1 MPPSPHSPGLAFKRL
16 DLHLHTPASACFGDR
31 SATAEQVV
39 DTAIA
44 AGLAGI
50 AVTDHNSGAW
60 VDQVKAVA
68 QGKPL
73 VVFPGAEITCQ
84 GGKSG
89 LHIIALFDPTA
100 GKADVEALLAELGL
114 QPRDH
119 GSQDALVNKTPS
131 EVLEVISRRGGLGV
145 LAHANSS
152 RGALCDMRGEQRTL
166 LFKSPHLF
174 GVEAT
179 DFEDAEKKAQSKR
192 VVDLLSGSDANYPK
206 RAVYQASDN
215 PLADGSGK
223 HGLEGIGTRCAHF
236 KLDRVNLEGLRQ
248 CFSDPDVRIRQD
260 FELAIKVYP
269 RIVSV
274 RISSGFLDGVAAD
287 FHEGLNSVLGSKGA
301 GKSLLIEFLRFALN
315 QAPENKV
322 ILADHLGKLA
332 VRLQQFGTVEIVLAD
347 ETGKK
352 FTVKRTLNTAGPSA
366 YAESAHS
373 EIARLFPV
381 LFLSQNEII
390 KIAESSADQIAF
402 IDRFFDFRSYRV
414 AIGQLESDLAAL
426 DKTYADCLRSIEE
439 GAVLTRSIASTT
451 LELNKLNAALTNP
464 VFVEYQ
470 TLELKERAFREQV
483 SFVNDLVSVVDSTR
497 TNLQLRALPNVPD
510 PLAEDPALKR
520 VRALSQTARDNL
532 LAALENASSEAR
544 KTLAALNAEH
554 AAWRPVFDAG
564 RTKYEETV
572 QKEGGNYKDLAA
584 KRAKLV
590 KELDDF
596 NRRHATTKT
605 RAERIKATAD
615 ERNVKLEELRRTYA
629 AYSEERRAKCAKF
642 ESESHGRLKL
652 ELHEATDRE
661 AFRTTLL
668 SLKRGSYLRDSEVE
682 SITQGVD
689 PSSFIKSLV
698 QYAVRHEP
706 ASLTDVAAAAKIE
719 ADRMRTLA
727 DFLLGSL
734 EYEALLQLQYRA
746 MPEDRPVIQYCVGE
760 DVFEP
765 LSQLSIGQKCT
776 AMLIMALSDG
786 AMPVVI
792 DQPEDSL
799 DIRSVWEDMC
809 RRIRVGKEGRQFIFT
824 THNASLAVA
833 SDSDKFLIMEGGAT
847 SGRVVYSGSMDHDPV
862 SDEVLRYLE
871 GGPATYKMKSVKYNA
886 TRRLNEGA

>member
-1 MPPSPHSPGLAFKRL
+1 MCPSPHSPGLAFKRL
-16 DLHLHTPASACFGDR
+16 DLHLHTPASACFQDR
-31 SATAEQVV
+31 AVTPAQVV
-39 DTAIA
+39 EAA
-44 AGLAGI
+44 VGAGLAGI

-60 VDQVKAVA
+60 IDEVKAAA
-68 QGKPL
+68 QGNPL
-73 VVFPGAEITCQ
+73 VVFPGVEITCQ

-89 LHIIALFDPTA
+89 LHIIALLDPSE
-100 GKADVEALLAELGL
+100 GKVQVEALLAELGL
-114 QPRDH
+114 QPEDH
-119 GSQDALVNKTPS
+119 GSQDALVDKTPS

-152 RGALCDMRGEQRTL
+152 RGALCDMRGGQRTR

-174 GVEAT
+174 GVEGT
-179 DFEDAEKKAQSKR
+179 DFEDAEKKTQGKR
-192 VVDLLSGSDANYPK
+192 VVDLLNGSDANYPK

-215 PLADGSGK
+215 PLSDGSGN
-223 HGLEGIGTRCAHF
+223 HGLEGIGTRCAYF
-236 KLDRVNLEGLRQ
+236 KLDRITLEGLRQ

-260 FELAIKVYP
+260 FELAVKVYP

-274 RISSGFLDGVAAD
+274 CISSGFLDGVSAE
-287 FHEGLNSVLGSKGA
+287 FHEGLNSILGSKGA

-315 QAPENKV
+315 QAPENKD
-322 ILADHLGKLA
+322 ILADHSGKLA
-332 VRLQQFGTVEIVLAD
+332 IRLQQFGTVEVVLAD
-347 ETGKK
+347 ETGKTY
-352 FTVKRTLNTAGPSA
+352 TVKRTLNTAGPSTFIDP
-366 YAESAHS
+366 AHS

-414 AIGQLESDLAAL
+414 SIGQLESDLAAL
-426 DKTYADCLRSIEE
+426 DKTYADCLRSLEE
-439 GAVLTRSIASTT
+439 NAVLTKSIASAT

-470 TLELKERAFREQV
+470 TLELKERAFRDQV
-483 SFVNDLVSVVDSTR
+483 SFVTEVVTAVDSAR
-497 TNLQLRALPNVPD
+497 TDLQSRAVPTLPES
-510 PLAEDPALKR
+510 LSEDPALKR
-520 VRALSQTARDNL
+520 VRASGQTAKDNL
-532 LAALENASSEAR
+532 LAALENASNEAR
-544 KTLAALNAEH
+544 NSLAAVTAEH

-564 RTKYEETV
+564 RIKYEETV
-572 QKEGGNYKDLAA
+572 QREGGNYKDLAA

-596 NRRHATTKT
+596 NKRHVSTKA
-605 RAERIKATAD
+605 RADRIKTTAD
-615 ERNVKLEELRRTYA
+615 ERNARLEDLRKTYA

-652 ELHEATDRE
+652 ELHEASDRD

-689 PSSFIKSLV
+689 PSGFIKSLV
-698 QYAVRHEP
+698 QYAVRHDP
-706 ASLTDVAAAAKIE
+706 TSLTEVAAAAKIE
-719 ADRMRTLA
+719 LDRMRTLA

-734 EYEALLQLQYRA
+734 EYEALLQLQYKA
-746 MPEDRPVIQYCVGE
+746 MPEDRPIIQYCVG
-760 DVFEP
+760 DNVFEP
-765 LSQLSIGQKCT
+765 LGQLSIGQKCT

-786 AMPVVI
+786 VMPVVI

-809 RRIRVGKEGRQFIFT
+809 RRIRVGKEGRQFVFT

-871 GGPATYKMKSVKYNA
+871 GGPATYKMKSLKYNA
-886 TRRLNEGA
+886 ARRLNEGA